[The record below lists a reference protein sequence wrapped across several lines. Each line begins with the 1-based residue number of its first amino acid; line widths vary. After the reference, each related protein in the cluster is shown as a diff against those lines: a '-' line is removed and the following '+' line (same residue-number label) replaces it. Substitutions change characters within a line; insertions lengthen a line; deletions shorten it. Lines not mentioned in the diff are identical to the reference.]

1 MSTKRLFSFEQDLI
15 SKHGLSI
22 GRRLALLQA
31 FLFISLAVTTLFFIL
46 DLIKA
51 TGVPRG
57 VYIFIFATCFINLL
71 LVVRGYTK
79 LASIIL
85 FSFLNLVA
93 YAITSSETMHT
104 GFHLHT
110 IAIGFGAM
118 ILFGYEEKVLGI
130 FFAFVSFIVYVTSF
144 TVDYSPLAFRNYS
157 DKWVVTF
164 FWINA
169 LLFIATVLYLFRMM
183 MNLNYR
189 AEKSLAESN
198 QKSLLRNQQLSKT
211 NEELDRF
218 VFSTSND
225 LRAPLNSI
233 SGLINL
239 AQTDSSGQQ
248 DYLRMIK
255 GQIAVM
261 EGFIKEIIDYSRNAR
276 LQVDNSIIPVSNL
289 VTEVVSSLSLVNG
302 FDKVKFK
309 IELEE
314 DLMVSSDAAR
324 LKIVFSSLIVNSIQY
339 ADFSKEESFIKI
351 LSSQDKEC
359 VQITIEDN
367 GIGIGIEQQPRVFEM
382 FYRGSDRS
390 KGSGLGL
397 YIAKETLA
405 KLSGEI
411 SFESNVDKGTRFTLK
426 LPHHVGSII
435 KANLA

>member
-15 SKHGLSI
+15 SKYGLSI

-31 FLFISLAVTTLFFIL
+31 FLIISIVTTALFFIL
-46 DLIKA
+46 DLINT
-51 TGVPRG
+51 TGIPLGIYVF
-57 VYIFIFATCFINLL
+57 VITTCLINLL
-71 LVVRGYTK
+71 LVARGYAK

-85 FSFLNLVA
+85 FCFLNLIVYAVA
-93 YAITSSETMHT
+93 SSEVMHT

-118 ILFGYEEKVLGI
+118 ILFGYEERVLGI

-144 TVDYSPLAFRNYS
+144 TVDYSPLAYRNYS

-198 QKSLLRNQQLSKT
+198 QKSLLQNQQLSKT
-211 NEELDRF
+211 NEELDQF

-302 FDKVKFK
+302 FDKMKFK
-309 IELEE
+309 IEIEE
-314 DLMVSSDAAR
+314 DLVISSDAAR
-324 LKIVFSSLIVNSIQY
+324 LKIVLSNLIANSIQY
-339 ADFSKEESFIKI
+339 ADFSKEVSFIKI
-351 LSSQDKEC
+351 LSSQDKEG
-359 VQITIEDN
+359 VLIIVEDN

-397 YIAKETLA
+397 YLAKETLT
-405 KLSGEI
+405 KLNGEI
-411 SFESNVDKGTRFTLK
+411 SFESSVDKGTRFTLK
-426 LPHHVGSII
+426 LPDQVGSII
-435 KANLA
+435 KTNLA